1 MFHHII
7 LFSSFFFLLP
17 LEIIAQI
24 KLFSL
29 SNHHVIL
36 FIKLCGQKKRKS
48 SIERERREQSRKK
61 EGEEEEEL
69 VDQRKDKLGTQ
80 IIISIYI
87 RKNTPHRR

>member
-7 LFSSFFFLLP
+7 FFLLP